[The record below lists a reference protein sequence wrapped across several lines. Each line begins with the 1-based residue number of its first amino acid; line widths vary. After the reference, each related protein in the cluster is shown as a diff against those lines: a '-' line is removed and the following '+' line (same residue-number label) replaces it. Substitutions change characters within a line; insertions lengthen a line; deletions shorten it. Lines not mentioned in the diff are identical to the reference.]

1 MRLPPSVR
9 GSLPTE
15 LQPIQKSKTKPLWQE
30 STRFAQFCYGFRRA
44 DVLCP
49 IPAQAQPV
57 EDGPTHSGI
66 PTVDWD
72 AVMRDT
78 SSDSSSSSS
87 SSVWSDPC
95 SFVTH
100 VAVGPSRIHG
110 CGLIATMD
118 IEYAAL
124 GGKQSWDDLTSGTV
138 LVLTLPIPDQIA
150 AEHYCSFMEKNHVPD
165 PAIFLPS
172 LGGRVVPLCVSR
184 RGKISKSP
192 LWYMNSSSSPA
203 TANATVL
210 HKVVG
215 DECKIVVE
223 VRRTVL
229 KGQELTW
236 FYGGRW
242 LQQ

>member
-1 MRLPPSVR
+1 MR
-9 GSLPTE
+9 G
-15 LQPIQKSKTKPLWQE
+15 
-30 STRFAQFCYGFRRA
+30 
-44 DVLCP
+44 
-49 IPAQAQPV
+49 
-57 EDGPTHSGI
+57 
-66 PTVDWD
+66 
-72 AVMRDT
+72 T

-87 SSVWSDPC
+87 SSSPEVGDPGVVAAWSDPC
-95 SFVTH
+95 SFATC

-110 CGLIATMD
+110 LGLIATMD

-124 GGKQSWDDLTSGTV
+124 GGKQSWDDVTSGTV
-138 LVLTLPIPDQIA
+138 LVLTLPIPDQIT

-203 TANATVL
+203 TANAAVL

>member
-1 MRLPPSVR
+1 M
-9 GSLPTE
+9 GG
-15 LQPIQKSKTKPLWQE
+15 
-30 STRFAQFCYGFRRA
+30 AN
-44 DVLCP
+44 
-49 IPAQAQPV
+49 
-57 EDGPTHSGI
+57 SG
-66 PTVDWD
+66 
-72 AVMRDT
+72 R
-78 SSDSSSSSS
+78 SSSSSS
-87 SSVWSDPC
+87 DASGSPEVRRHGGPGVGSSLEVGSSSEADNAVWSDPC
-95 SFVTH
+95 SFATH

-124 GGKQSWDDLTSGTV
+124 GGKQSWGDVTSGTV

-203 TANATVL
+203 TANAAVL

-223 VRRTVL
+223 VRKTVL

-242 LQQ
+242 LQQQGAEGQNSC